1 MTGVVLVEV
10 RLFDDCLPIASYFLA
25 YSSNSAASDD
35 TGRRPPGDDR
45 QADDTWG
52 AKQLAMEGWREG
64 GRCCFSKSEFLK
76 VSNLRSY

>member
-52 AKQLAMEGWREG
+52 KAISI
-64 GRCCFSKSEFLK
+64 GRVAWGRTMLFLEI
-76 VSNLRSY
+76 

>member
-1 MTGVVLVEV
+1 MMGVVLVEA

-25 YSSNSAASDD
+25 YSSNSSASDD

-52 AKQLAMEGWREG
+52 Q
-64 GRCCFSKSEFLK
+64 
-76 VSNLRSY
+76 SN